1 MLTQKTYKM
10 KTEIII
16 SYLILTMEME
26 IEEIDPKI
34 SYEDLT

>member
-1 MLTQKTYKM
+1 M

-34 SYEDLT
+34 SYEDLI